1 MDNQAVG
8 DAMQN
13 RQLLEQQ
20 AVEIDVLKVQVLQ
33 ADVRAATLKQ
43 QLTAVEQRMQAVEV
57 QLSLLMVTVGRS
69 DVAAGGVTVGRSDVA
84 AGDAAASSTGGPGRC
99 DAAAGSGPWQAPP
112 AVPPSMKA
120 PPAMQP
126 NQMVLWQQGWPQ
138 QVPPQQVP
146 PQQVP
151 LQQAPPPPPPPPL
164 NLPVMRDGEYNWRHW
179 QKLPPSAF
187 PEIADMTG
195 APGKPDDGTPEIPR
209 EPWRVIWHDADGYEC
224 ITCLLCNR
232 NYNDWHHWEH
242 WDSNGHK
249 KAVAA
254 LPPRGHWQ
262 TKISNALINLP
273 GWRVR
278 KV

>member
-120 PPAMQP
+120 PPAMLP
-126 NQMVLWQQGWPQ
+126 NQMVLWQQG
-138 QVPPQQVP
+138 PPQQVP

-151 LQQAPPPPPPPPL
+151 LQQVPPPPPPL
-164 NLPVMRDGEYNWRHW
+164 HLPVPRDGEYNWRHW
-179 QKLPPSAF
+179 QKLHPSAF

-195 APGKPDDGTPEIPR
+195 APGKPGPPHAGHDGNPEIPR
-209 EPWRVIWHDADGYEC
+209 EPWRVIWHDEDGYEHT
-224 ITCLLCNR
+224 TCLLCNK
-232 NYNDWHHWEH
+232 NYSDWHHRDH
-242 WDSNGHK
+242 WQSGWHR
-249 KAVAA
+249 KAIDA